1 MMELILR
8 EVFSRVLETMGES
21 AVAGLDAGGGTWNGD
36 KETFLWRT
44 QEDAED
50 KDRSGSKGVS
60 LLMEGMLGVER
71 VLWRRG
77 ELNVERSKLERTKGP
92 LQQIRARKLVLEQVR
107 SLGEC
112 QRPGVRLLT
121 RE

>member
-1 MMELILR
+1 
-8 EVFSRVLETMGES
+8 MGES
-21 AVAGLDAGGGTWNGD
+21 AVASLDAGGGTWNGD

-44 QEDAED
+44 QEDVED